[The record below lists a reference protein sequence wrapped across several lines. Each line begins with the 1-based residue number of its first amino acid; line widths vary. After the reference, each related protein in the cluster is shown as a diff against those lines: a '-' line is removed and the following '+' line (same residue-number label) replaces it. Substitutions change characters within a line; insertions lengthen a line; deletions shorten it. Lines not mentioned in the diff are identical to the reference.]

1 MDKKSI
7 IDNLSF
13 KIQSKLLFF
22 LLALYSILLSVLS
35 QHLLDTDKLI
45 INSLAEQLSTDQIK
59 IFINIQEKGQWL
71 GYFLLPL
78 LLLIKISIIAATIDG
93 GCFFFSKEIKYKKLF
108 NIVVKAEFIFL
119 LVIIVKT
126 AWFYFF
132 QTNYSL
138 EDLQYFYP
146 LSALSIIGYEG
157 LQPWFVYPFQVLN
170 LFELAYWFVLAYL
183 LGKELESTTDKG
195 LSIVASSYGVGL
207 LIWVVGVMFLTLN
220 IS

>member
-1 MDKKSI
+1 MNKN
-7 IDNLSF
+7 NLT
-13 KIQSKLLFF
+13 LF
-22 LLALYSILLSVLS
+22 LLIFITVLFSFLSKALLKLDDVLL
-35 QHLLDTDKLI
+35 
-45 INSLAEQLSTDQIK
+45 NSLFEEYSYNQVQEI
-59 IFINIQEKGQWL
+59 IQFKQKWEWL
-71 GYFLLPL
+71 GYIILPL
-78 LLLIKISIIAATIDG
+78 LLLLKIAIIAAILDL
-93 GCFFFSKEIKYKKLF
+93 GCFLFSKEIKYKKLF

-146 LSALSIIGYEG
+146 LSALNIIGYEG

-170 LFELAYWFVLAYL
+170 LFELAYWFILAYL

-220 IS
+220 MS